1 MGAKT
6 IQDTRR
12 KEIIAAARDLF
23 SRKGYHGTAMPEI
36 AQAAGIST
44 GLIYYIFPS
53 KEDILVACCEEGAAL
68 HFDLFK
74 RAAAIA
80 DPLKR
85 FDFIVRELYTALD
98 LGSRRLIIIYR
109 DISTLKREKR
119 QLILPDIKQLDHLFL
134 ELIQE
139 GQQKGVFSR
148 TIPHPQIL
156 AANVLSLGHQWALQK
171 TWRFAPEIDLETYIS
186 TQLEY
191 FHTQLLSKTGH
202 EENPDNE
209 GQSAEI
215 SLSDHH
221 SSL

>member
-1 MGAKT
+1 MGAKA

-44 GLIYYIFPS
+44 GLIYYFFPS

-68 HFDLFK
+68 HVDLFK
-74 RAAAIA
+74 RASAIA

-85 FDFIVRELYTALD
+85 FDFIVRELYAALD
-98 LGSRRLIIIYR
+98 QGSKPLIIVYR
-109 DISTLKREKR
+109 DIATLKREKR
-119 QLILPDIKQLDHLFL
+119 QLILSGIKQLDHLFL

-139 GQQKGVFSR
+139 GQQKGVFAR
-148 TIPHPQIL
+148 TITHPHVL

-186 TQLEY
+186 AQLDY
-191 FHTQLLSKTGH
+191 FHTQLLCNIEPAS
-202 EENPDNE
+202 
-209 GQSAEI
+209 QVQQAEI
-215 SLSDHH
+215 SLSDNLAN
-221 SSL
+221 S